1 MPAKIYIASPLSAPT
16 QEERLKNMLYARR
29 VQCQIEKLGY
39 KAVATQAWL
48 PMILDDSITEERELA
63 LQIGQ
68 RVLKTCDALVVAG
81 EKVSRG
87 MLAEIATAKA
97 LGIPVY
103 FYTAETRAH
112 FSNLFKEEVV
122 EKIKRQ

>member
-1 MPAKIYIASPLSAPT
+1 MPIRIYIASPLSAPT

-48 PMILDDSITEERELA
+48 PMILNDSIAEERELA

-68 RVLKTCDALVVAG
+68 RVLKNCDALVVAG
-81 EKVSRG
+81 EKVSKG

-97 LGIPVY
+97 IGIPVY
-103 FYTAETRAH
+103 FYTVEARKYFT
-112 FSNLFKEEVV
+112 SLFRKEV
-122 EKIKRQ
+122 I